1 MAKLRLRK
9 NMTLADLTSWVG
21 ADDTLFA
28 VLREAS
34 FAFLAEPL
42 AIAHLYQ
49 LYREGNQ
56 IDTEILY
63 ELPDLEIIDK
73 PTTPLTVQDESGT
86 PTSKLGVINT
96 LFGLCLLDTTATIV
110 AGSRRTEISDQ
121 LRTAVWKLLSSSRGL
136 IGSGDYV
143 AIVSRDPDMPLPPVL
158 RETLR
163 AAGTR
168 EFPYRLTF
176 TNLLKTIG
184 REMGIA
190 SDLTTSPL
198 ENALVTFLYEV
209 AKNAHDHARTTS
221 DGLSLSGI
229 RGVIVQKLRGLSLD
243 ELRSRPAFPDQ
254 LKAYL
259 SRAWSPSS
267 APGVLIAIT
276 VVDTGPG
283 IHRRLESKAGE
294 SDWERLGR
302 AFLPGESSKPQGVT
316 GRGQGLHLVLDGF
329 ASCEKLRAFLF
340 VRSANLLAYR
350 DFTDQDFSAAHRD
363 KPHALQPWDQEIPGG
378 IGTALTVLWP
388 VVRQPESEHAPS
400 TLSPRRRLL

>member
-1 MAKLRLRK
+1 VAELKLRK
-9 NMTLADLTSWVG
+9 NMTLADLTAWIG
-21 ADDTLFA
+21 ADEMLFA
-28 VLREAS
+28 VAREAS
-34 FAFLAEPL
+34 FAFLVEPL
-42 AIAHLYQ
+42 AIARLYQ
-49 LYREGNQ
+49 LHREGSR
-56 IDTEILY
+56 IDADILY
-63 ELPDLEIIDK
+63 ELPDFAVVDK
-73 PTTPLTVQDESGT
+73 PVTPLTAEGSGT
-86 PTSKLGVINT
+86 PTSKLGIINT
-96 LFGLCLLDTTATIV
+96 LFGLGLLDTAATIL
-110 AGSRRTEISDQ
+110 AGSPRTEISDQ
-121 LRTAVWKLLSSSRGL
+121 LRAAVWKLLSSSRGL

-163 AAGTR
+163 TAGTR

-190 SDLTTSPL
+190 SDLATSPL

-221 DGLSLSGI
+221 DGLALSGT
-229 RGVIVQKLRGLSLD
+229 RGVIVQNLRGLSLD
-243 ELRSRPAFPDQ
+243 ELQSRPAFPDQ
-254 LKAYL
+254 LRAYL

-283 IHRRLESKAGE
+283 IHRRLEPKAGE
-294 SDWERLGR
+294 SDWDRLGR
-302 AFLPGESSKPQGVT
+302 AFLPGESSKPQGVV

-350 DFTDQDFSAAHRD
+350 DFTDQNFSATHLD
-363 KPHALQPWDQEIPGG
+363 KPHALQPWDQEISGG
-378 IGTALTVLWP
+378 TGTALTVVWP
-388 VVRQPESEHAPS
+388 ILRQPEGTSS
-400 TLSPRRRLL
+400 GITSSGR